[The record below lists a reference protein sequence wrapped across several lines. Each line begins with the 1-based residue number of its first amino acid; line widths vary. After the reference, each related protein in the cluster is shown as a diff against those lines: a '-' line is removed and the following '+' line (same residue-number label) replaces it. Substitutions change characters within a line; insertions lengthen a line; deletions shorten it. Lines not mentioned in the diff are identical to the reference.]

1 MVPTNGQLSPHIL
14 QAVHKEQISGLVP
27 LNRIRFW
34 GVTSVVALYMFL
46 EFVLVSPNWSGFL
59 PLLIGYWFVSLGIFY
74 VSKQGVDKQGWTAL
88 AIPIVDTPVVFMHE
102 FRTLEMIDPQGTA
115 GFALGV
121 FALLIV
127 LSSIT
132 MRHRLV
138 WCVLGLAVM
147 MEVTLMYLAAMEVG
161 SMAGGVVILTLLAVS
176 VVTLITRVTNL
187 IVVATEE
194 NARVDSLSRF
204 LAPAVMKE
212 INSADSRALRGS
224 ELIITVLFAD
234 IRGFTTLSEHLAPE
248 QVVGLLNDYFSRM
261 STVIFRHGGTLDK
274 FVGDGLMAYFG
285 APVAQ
290 DDQAD
295 RAVRCAI
302 EMQQALSFLN
312 VEREGRGESAIR
324 IGIGMHTGS
333 AMVGIIGSDK
343 RKEYTAVGDTVNVA
357 ARVEGLTKEYGRPLL
372 VSAAT
377 LDLAKGTYEVD
388 RVGDIEIRGRVKSL
402 EMFAIQE
409 TEFEGERQ
417 SSQTK
422 KGAMKRG
429 TGESAQLVRRPSTH
443 ALDHSGV

>member
-1 MVPTNGQLSPHIL
+1 
-14 QAVHKEQISGLVP
+14 
-27 LNRIRFW
+27 
-34 GVTSVVALYMFL
+34 
-46 EFVLVSPNWSGFL
+46 
-59 PLLIGYWFVSLGIFY
+59 
-74 VSKQGVDKQGWTAL
+74 
-88 AIPIVDTPVVFMHE
+88 VDTPVVFLHE
-102 FRTLEMIDPQGTA
+102 FHTLEVIDPQGTA

-127 LSSIT
+127 LSAIT
-132 MRHRLV
+132 MRQRLV
-138 WCVLGLAVM
+138 WSVLGLAAM
-147 MEVTLMYLAAMEVG
+147 MEVTLMYLAAMEPGAMV
-161 SMAGGVVILTLLAVS
+161 GGVVILFLLAIS
-176 VVTLITRVTNL
+176 VVLLIKRVTDL
-187 IVVATEE
+187 VAVATEE

-204 LAPAVMKE
+204 LAPVVMKE
-212 INSADSRALRGS
+212 INAADSRALRGG
-224 ELIITVLFAD
+224 ERLITVLFAD

-248 QVVGLLNDYFSRM
+248 EVVALLNDYFTRM
-261 STVIFRHGGTLDK
+261 TTVIFRHGGTLDK

-302 EMQQALSFLN
+302 EMQQALNFLN
-312 VEREGRGESAIR
+312 VERGGRGEPAIH

-377 LDLAKGTYEVD
+377 LDLAKDTYEVD

-409 TEFEGERQ
+409 SEFEGERQ
-417 SSQTK
+417 TSKNKAQK
-422 KGAMKRG
+422 KGKGAQMIKRATAG
-429 TGESAQLVRRPSTH
+429 
-443 ALDHSGV
+443 